1 MYVLS
6 LCRKSTRV
14 DNATMLARIDE
25 VQRLASAEATC
36 REEMLLL
43 LKEQCHITNK
53 QGNELKAVNDQLIT
67 NSRSNWEILTS
78 VKKSLSAVMEIKE
91 TLAQVANVVLSAQF
105 LASTST
111 FVRFM
116 DPTTELPIIVEDAL
130 GRSLPIPVEWIDCL
144 EWNVSLRVY
153 K

>member
-1 MYVLS
+1 MYVLP

-25 VQRLASAEATC
+25 VQCLASAEATC
-36 REEMLLL
+36 REEMLRL
-43 LKEQCHITNK
+43 LKEQCDTSK
-53 QGNELKAVNDQLIT
+53 RQADELKAVNDQLVSH
-67 NSRSNWEILTS
+67 SRSNWEILTS
-78 VKKSLSAVMEIKE
+78 MKQSLSAVVEIKE

-111 FVRFM
+111 FLRFM

>member
-25 VQRLASAEATC
+25 VQRLVSAEATC
-36 REEMLLL
+36 REDMLRLL
-43 LKEQCHITNK
+43 NEQCHTSK
-53 QGNELKAVNDQLIT
+53 RQADELKAVNDQLVSH
-67 NSRSNWEILTS
+67 SRSNWEILTS
-78 VKKSLSAVMEIKE
+78 VKQSLSAVVEIKE
-91 TLAQVANVVLSAQF
+91 TLAQVANVVLDAQF

-111 FVRFM
+111 FLRLM